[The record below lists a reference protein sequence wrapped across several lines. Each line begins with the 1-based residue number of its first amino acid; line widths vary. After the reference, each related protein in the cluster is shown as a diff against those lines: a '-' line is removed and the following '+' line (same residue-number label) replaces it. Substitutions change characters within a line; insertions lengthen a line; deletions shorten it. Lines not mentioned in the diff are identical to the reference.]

1 MKKIMLLGDSIRK
14 GYDTYVKMALEGQAE
29 VVFPA
34 DNCRF
39 TTYMIRNIHE
49 WKGQLGCDN
58 GVDLVH
64 FNVGLWDCLHMP
76 DGEALVPID
85 QYRVNL
91 ERIVRMLRTNF
102 PNAKIIFATSTPVIE
117 RLFGICKRY
126 NNEIEEYN
134 AVAKEIMAANG
145 IAVNDL
151 YALLIDKPE
160 SYHSD
165 LTHFYTKVATKEI
178 TEQVLSYI
186 DAAIGTTAKKLDYDA
201 LFGET
206 ANAIGI

>member
-1 MKKIMLLGDSIRK
+1 MKKILLLGDSIRM
-14 GYDTYVKMALEGQAE
+14 GYDSYVKLALEGEAE
-29 VVFPA
+29 VCYPS

-39 TTYMIRNIHE
+39 TTFMIRNIHE

-76 DGEALVPID
+76 DGEALVSID

-91 ERIVRMLRTNF
+91 ERIIRMLKSDF
-102 PNAKIIFATSTPVIE
+102 PSAKIIFATSTPVIE

-134 AVAKEIMAANG
+134 AVARELMAANG
-145 IAVNDL
+145 IEVNDL
-151 YALLIDKPE
+151 YALLKDKPE

-165 LTHFYTKVATKEI
+165 LTHFYTKIATKEI

-186 DAAIGTTAKKLDYDA
+186 DAALGTTAKKLDYDA

-206 ANAIGI
+206 DNAIGI